1 MPIRINLLA
10 ESQALEEMRRRDPV
24 KRAIWVG
31 VLLASLLLAY
41 SISLQFK
48 AIIAKSELGR
58 LDAQIASYT
67 NENQRVQVNQKR
79 LADVNQKLGALWQL
93 STNRFLNGTVL
104 NALQQTMVDDVHL
117 VRFRADEGY
126 VLVPETP
133 KRTNEDRVIPGKPAT
148 VTERITLTLEARDT
162 SATPGDQAIKFKG
175 AFANSPYFQKV
186 LGKTNE
192 GRLKDIGTPSPSPD
206 GRFFMPFA
214 LECRFPDKTR

>member
-31 VLLASLLLAY
+31 VLLVSLLFAY

-48 AIIAKSELGR
+48 AVMASSELGR
-58 LDAQIASYT
+58 LDGQIAAQT
-67 NENQRVQVNQKR
+67 NEFQRVQVNQKK
-79 LADVNQKLGALWQL
+79 LADVNQKLGALLQL

-117 VRFRADEGY
+117 VRFKADEGY

-148 VTERITLTLEARDT
+148 VTERIVLTLEARDT
-162 SATPGDQAIKFKG
+162 SANPGDQAIKFKG
-175 AFANSPYFQKV
+175 AFASSPYFQKV

-192 GRLKDIGTPSPSPD
+192 VRLKDIGAVTPSPD
-206 GRFFMPFA
+206 GKFSLPFI

>member
-1 MPIRINLLA
+1 MSRRSSPWRWARRWLPSDFMPIRINLLA

-117 VRFRADEGY
+117 VRFKADEGY
-126 VLVPETP
+126 VQVPET
-133 KRTNEDRVIPGKPAT
+133 
-148 VTERITLTLEARDT
+148 
-162 SATPGDQAIKFKG
+162 
-175 AFANSPYFQKV
+175 
-186 LGKTNE
+186 
-192 GRLKDIGTPSPSPD
+192 
-206 GRFFMPFA
+206 
-214 LECRFPDKTR
+214 

>member
-31 VLLASLLLAY
+31 VLVVSLLLAY

-48 AIIAKSELGR
+48 AVIASSELGR
-58 LDAQIASYT
+58 LNAQIAAHT
-67 NENQRVQVNQKR
+67 NEFQRVQVNQKK
-79 LADVNQKLGALWQL
+79 LADVNQKLGALLQL

-162 SATPGDQAIKFKG
+162 SASPGDQAIKFKG
-175 AFANSPYFQKV
+175 AFASSPYFQKV

-192 GRLKDIGTPSPSPD
+192 VRLKDIGAVSPSPD